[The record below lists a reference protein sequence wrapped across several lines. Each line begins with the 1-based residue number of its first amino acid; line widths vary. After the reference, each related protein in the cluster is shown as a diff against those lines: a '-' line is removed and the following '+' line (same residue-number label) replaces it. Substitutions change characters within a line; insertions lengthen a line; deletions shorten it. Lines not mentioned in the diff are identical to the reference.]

1 MKKAFQ
7 SILLLGV
14 LGAGSSAVYAAGD
27 AAAGQVKAA
36 ACVACHGAD
45 GNSMVPMFPKLAGQS
60 ASYLVKQ
67 MSDFQTGV
75 RKNDMMSPMVLGKT
89 EQDLA
94 DIAAYFASQKVSAG
108 LPADPALA
116 AAGEKLYRGGN
127 LENAVPACAACHGG
141 NGMGVTAAAF
151 PALKGQWPDYVAAQ
165 LKAFR
170 AAGRNDAEGIKREN
184 DGELRM
190 MRDIAAK
197 LSDEDIQA
205 LSHFV
210 SGLK

>member
-7 SILLLGV
+7 SILLLGL
-14 LGAGSSAVYAAGD
+14 LGAGSSVVHAAGD

-60 ASYLVKQ
+60 ESYLVKQ
-67 MSDFQTGV
+67 MSDFQSGA
-75 RKNDMMSPMVLGKT
+75 RKNDMMSPMVIGKT
-89 EQDLA
+89 EQDIA

-108 LPADPALA
+108 LPADPVLA

-127 LENAVPACAACHGG
+127 LENAVPACSACHGG
-141 NGMGVTAAAF
+141 NGMGVPAAAF

-170 AAGRNDAEGIKREN
+170 AAGRNDAEGIKRDN
-184 DGELRM
+184 DGELHM